1 LNATTPAVTTAT
13 CAYCDA
19 GYLRP
24 ATTPPIMT
32 GIILHDFPNTCVGNE
47 TNRSASFANAI
58 ASICETPLVAMAAT
72 GTRVFGSDRDRTRSA
87 LASPRPD
94 RASRNAPTAPTAV
107 FTPRS
112 TMSTRNVAEKRS
124 PA

>member
-1 LNATTPAVTTAT
+1 
-13 CAYCDA
+13 
-19 GYLRP
+19 
-24 ATTPPIMT
+24 MT
-32 GIILHDFPNTCVGNE
+32 GIILHDFPRTCVGNE
-47 TNRSASFANAI
+47 TKRNASFAKAI

-72 GTRVFGSDRDRTRSA
+72 GTRVFFSDGDLFRSRS
-87 LASPRPD
+87 SPPD
-94 RASRNAPTAPTAV
+94 RASRSAPSAPTAV

>member
-1 LNATTPAVTTAT
+1 
-13 CAYCDA
+13 
-19 GYLRP
+19 
-24 ATTPPIMT
+24 MT
-32 GIILHDFPNTCVGNE
+32 GIILHDFPRTCVGNE

-72 GTRVFGSDRDRTRSA
+72 GTRKSVFFSDREDRTRSA
-87 LASPRPD
+87 LSSPPSG
-94 RASRNAPTAPTAV
+94 RASRSAPSAPTAV
-107 FTPRS
+107 FTLRS